1 MKILYCTRLFSG
13 LETSL
18 LSGVWRPTGVPT
30 IYKIIEELD
39 KKHEVKFIFSVKDS
53 GSGYISSW
61 GKKKDC
67 TIVIKGL
74 TQSINV
80 LSGIR
85 FFPTWIIRKFAM
97 ILREVRQNTLVIF
110 SVIRFKPDVIY
121 CDHANIIIAAI
132 LSRYQNRIPVVFRV
146 MGVYPF
152 MRQSLDPK
160 SIIHKVYKW
169 AYCSPF
175 DLVICTQ
182 DGSGVESWLHN
193 AIRPGVKKEVLLN
206 GVHSFSLPP
215 VLDKRLKSLSTKKN
229 IILFVGKL
237 EKYKGCYEFV
247 ESILLLLKG
256 KNPDAHGLI
265 IGTGSERD
273 KINRLV
279 EESNCLD
286 KFTFIDRLPHDQI
299 WAAHEMSAIYV
310 SMNHLGNLSNAN
322 LEAIQ
327 SNDCII
333 MPESQPEIGIDVIT
347 GNLLSGVVLNTPVN
361 NPRRLSNVLD
371 DLLRCRKKRI
381 EMSEGVNI
389 RKKDFLWTWKKRID
403 IEISLLESLHTPRG

>member
-1 MKILYCTRLFSG
+1 
-13 LETSL
+13 
-18 LSGVWRPTGVPT
+18 V
-30 IYKIIEELD
+30 
-39 KKHEVKFIFSVKDS
+39 
-53 GSGYISSW
+53 
-61 GKKKDC
+61 
-67 TIVIKGL
+67 
-74 TQSINV
+74 
-80 LSGIR
+80 
-85 FFPTWIIRKFAM
+85 
-97 ILREVRQNTLVIF
+97 
-110 SVIRFKPDVIY
+110 
-121 CDHANIIIAAI
+121 AAI
-132 LSRYQNRIPVVFRV
+132 LSRCQSRIPVVFRA

-152 MRQSLDPK
+152 MRQSLD
-160 SIIHKVYKW
+160 STNIIHKVYKW
-169 AYCSPF
+169 AYYSPF
-175 DLVICTQ
+175 NLVICTQ
-182 DGSGVESWLHN
+182 DGSGVESWLHD

-206 GVHSFSLPP
+206 GVHSFNFPS

-247 ESILLLLKG
+247 KSILLLLEE
-256 KNPDAHGLI
+256 KNHTVHGLI
-265 IGTGSERD
+265 IGTGSEKN

-299 WAAHEMSAIYV
+299 WAAHRLSDVYV

-347 GNLLSGVVLNTPVN
+347 DKLLSGVVVNTPIN

-381 EMSEGVNI
+381 KMSEDVNI
-389 RKKDFLWTWKKRID
+389 RKQDFLWTWKKRID
-403 IEISLLESLHTPRG
+403 IEMSLLESLHTPRD